1 MLARRESTAPVKVA
15 EPPVAW
21 VPPDD
26 ETVGVTRR
34 QFFNRSIVVSF
45 ALGLTTFSAGMLAFL
60 WPSGTGGF
68 GSKIKVGK
76 LSDIQAAID
85 EGDGFAYYPEGRM
98 WVTNYPSAALDKAEA
113 AYSPPELAGM
123 EAGFVALYQK
133 CPHLGCRVPQ
143 CLSSQ
148 WFECGCHGSQYNRV
162 GEKKGGPAPRGMDR
176 FAMTID
182 GDSMTVDTG
191 TVIEGPPDR
200 HQHHRPGGRGPP
212 LRLWRRRPLMSPLST
227 SPTVLAASTVTTI
240 GATLVV
246 LLILGLLL
254 YVWVNLRAGRDE
266 VGSEIELAPNRK
278 PYYDDETLETTV
290 LNRTLRWA
298 LVLLIVIAVALPL
311 YWLSEPTRQSG
322 AIEDFQS
329 TFVARGEQL
338 YVEGSQCQN
347 CHGPEGTGGQ
357 APYTITDAEGAFV
370 ATVNWRAPA
379 LDTVLLRFT
388 REEVEYIINFGRPFS
403 PMPGWGAAVN
413 KGPLNEQ
420 QVTNLVDY
428 LESIQ
433 LSSDEAKRQVEEGLV
448 EELGLVDEG
457 ASDDEIDRRS
467 RTSTTT
473 TRRSAR
479 RCSTSTP
486 WPGAPTPALGATPG
500 AGRSSRRARTPSAR
514 PTPPIQGVY
523 VGFPDG
529 SGAFGPNLTGGLIPR
544 QFANYDELIAFV
556 TTGSVDGEAYGNN
569 GIGSGR
575 MPGFGDNPNTEE
587 VEGDGMMTPEMIA
600 AITRY
605 EANLPGSTTPNP
617 AGAPSVEELTAEEE
631 G

>member
-1 MLARRESTAPVKVA
+1 
-15 EPPVAW
+15 
-21 VPPDD
+21 
-26 ETVGVTRR
+26 
-34 QFFNRSIVVSF
+34 
-45 ALGLTTFSAGMLAFL
+45 
-60 WPSGTGGF
+60 
-68 GSKIKVGK
+68 
-76 LSDIQAAID
+76 
-85 EGDGFAYYPEGRM
+85 
-98 WVTNYPSAALDKAEA
+98 
-113 AYSPPELAGM
+113 
-123 EAGFVALYQK
+123 
-133 CPHLGCRVPQ
+133 
-143 CLSSQ
+143 
-148 WFECGCHGSQYNRV
+148 
-162 GEKKGGPAPRGMDR
+162 
-176 FAMTID
+176 
-182 GDSMTVDTG
+182 
-191 TVIEGPPDR
+191 
-200 HQHHRPGGRGPP
+200 
-212 LRLWRRRPLMSPLST
+212 MSPLST

-246 LLILGLLL
+246 LLILGLLV
-254 YVWVNLRAGRDE
+254 YVWVNLRESRDE

-278 PYYDDETLETTV
+278 PYYDDEALETTV

-298 LVLLIVIAVALPL
+298 LVLLVVIAVGLPL
-311 YWLSEPTRQSG
+311 YWLNEPSRQSG
-322 AIEDFQS
+322 AIEGFQS

-388 REEVEYIINFGRPFS
+388 REEVEYIINYGRPFS
-403 PMPGWGAAVN
+403 PMPGWGASVN

-428 LESIQ
+428 LDSIQ
-433 LSSDEAKRQVEEGLV
+433 LTSDEAKRQVEEGLV
-448 EELGLVDEG
+448 EKLGLVGEG
-457 ASDDEIDRRS
+457 ASDDEIDQAIEGIDYDDPAVGDALFHLDTVAGGAYACARCH
-467 RTSTTT
+467 
-473 TRRSAR
+473 TRGWSIIQEGEDAI
-479 RCSTSTP
+479 SP
-486 WPGAPTPALGATPG
+486 PDA
-500 AGRSSRRARTPSAR
+500 
-514 PTPPIQGVY
+514 PIQGVY

-544 QFANYDELIAFV
+544 QFANYDELIAFI
-556 TTGSVDGEAYGNN
+556 TTGSVNGEAYGNN

-600 AITRY
+600 AIARY